1 MVKRRVYQDELHIHF
16 VTFSCYKRRQH
27 LQHDVAKRVVIGELG
42 SQLSKYDG
50 SCLGFVVMHNH
61 VHSLVWF
68 PRSGQLSTF
77 MNQWKTLTSIRLKQV
92 LPSRF
97 PKYWASID
105 ASDPIWQSRYY
116 GLNLWSRSKVEEKL
130 EYMHLNP
137 VRKQFVEKVTD
148 WNWSSARWYE
158 DRRSAGIPIGWPPG
172 LGLDSD

>member
-1 MVKRRVYQDELHIHF
+1 MKGHLVPPAPARRRRTGHAGCFVCLGDRRHAVVKRRVYQDELHIHF

-50 SCLGFVVMHNH
+50 SCLGFVVMHDH

-116 GLNLWSRSKVEEKL
+116 GLNLWS
-130 EYMHLNP
+130 
-137 VRKQFVEKVTD
+137 
-148 WNWSSARWYE
+148 WCWYT
-158 DRRSAGIPIGWPPG
+158 SI
-172 LGLDSD
+172 